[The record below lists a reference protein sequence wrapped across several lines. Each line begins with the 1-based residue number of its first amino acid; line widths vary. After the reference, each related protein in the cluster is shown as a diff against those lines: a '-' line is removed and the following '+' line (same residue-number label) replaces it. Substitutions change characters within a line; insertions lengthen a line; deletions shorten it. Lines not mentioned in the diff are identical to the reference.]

1 MTEPFF
7 TIDSEDALIDK
18 RLSQDEVKEAL
29 KELERLS
36 LLQVP
41 YADWTIMP
49 INATNKE

>member
-29 KELERLS
+29 KELERLLNFTELYVTREDFRLRS
-36 LLQVP
+36 
-41 YADWTIMP
+41 
-49 INATNKE
+49 